1 MTKLIQIIIL
11 SILVSGCVTTDQ
23 IISSNK
29 LKVNLSKSE
38 FEDVFH
44 NSSIFED
51 PLFPGSGSE
60 FYPDND
66 VEIIWG
72 INKKIFYVFENVLEP
87 ITCGLFMCNI
97 GNGNLSSWHEN
108 LITARNTISK
118 KLNIELSK
126 PISSKGIN
134 TD

>member
-1 MTKLIQIIIL
+1 MTKIIQIIIL

-29 LKVNLSKSE
+29 LKIDLSKSD
-38 FEDVFH
+38 FEDVFY

-51 PLFPGSGSE
+51 PLVPGSNSE
-60 FYPDND
+60 FYSKIE

-72 INKKIFYVFENVLEP
+72 INKRIFYVFENVLEP
-87 ITCGLFMCNI
+87 VTCGILMCNI
-97 GNGNLSSWHEN
+97 GNGTLSSWHDN
-108 LITARNTISK
+108 LVAARSTISK
-118 KLNIELSK
+118 KLNVELGE
-126 PISSKGIN
+126 PISGKNIN

>member
-1 MTKLIQIIIL
+1 MIKIIQIIIL
-11 SILVSGCVTTDQ
+11 SILVSSCVTTDQ

-29 LKVNLSKSE
+29 LKVNLSKSK
-38 FEDVFH
+38 FEDVFY

-66 VEIIWG
+66 VEIIWAKS
-72 INKKIFYVFENVLEP
+72 KKLFYVFENVFEP
-87 ITCGLFMCNI
+87 ITCGIFMCNI
-97 GNGNLSSWHEN
+97 GNGNLSSWHED
-108 LITARNTISK
+108 LIPARNAISK
-118 KLNIELSK
+118 KLNVELGE
-126 PISSKGIN
+126 PISGKEIN

>member
-1 MTKLIQIIIL
+1 MIRIIQIIIL
-11 SILVSGCVTTDQ
+11 SILVSSCVTTDQ

-29 LKVNLSKSE
+29 LKVNLSKSK
-38 FEDVFH
+38 FEDVFY

-51 PLFPGSGSE
+51 PLLPGSGSE

-72 INKKIFYVFENVLEP
+72 INKKVFYVFENVLEP

-108 LITARNTISK
+108 LMQARNSISK
-118 KLNIELSK
+118 KLNIELGK
-126 PISSKGIN
+126 PISVKGIN